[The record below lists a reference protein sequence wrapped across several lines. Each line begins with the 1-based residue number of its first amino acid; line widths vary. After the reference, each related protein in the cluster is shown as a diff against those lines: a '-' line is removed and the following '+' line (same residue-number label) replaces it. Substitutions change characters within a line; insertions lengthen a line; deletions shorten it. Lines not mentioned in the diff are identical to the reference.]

1 MRRQPS
7 AGWFSA
13 MTRVTQAEFARL
25 CGVNRSTVSRWL
37 QNGRIDADPSGLLD
51 PIAAQRLRTATE
63 SPLPHHQARK
73 AQFDEARATADAG
86 EGAGDAPDASGDA
99 DADGEG
105 LGTMGTLGEQLK
117 RVTVQ
122 VQRHKAELL
131 AIEIDKAAGALV
143 ELAEVQ
149 YVLGDFGATL
159 RGLLEGLP
167 DRLSGEIAAHQGD
180 VNAIH
185 KALEDAGREMLLAI
199 TGQMERRVEGLT
211 P

>member
-1 MRRQPS
+1 MS
-7 AGWFSA
+7 EK
-13 MTRVTQAEFARL
+13 RVTQAEFARL

-37 QNGRIDADPSGLLD
+37 HNGRISADEHGRID
-51 PIAAQRLRTATE
+51 PVAAQRMREATE

-73 AQFDEARATADAG
+73 AQFDEARVTADAG